1 MIIQMMIRRSGLV
14 GARGAETHKQL
25 EHTSQVAYQP
35 NHDDVSTFSIIMIII
50 IIILI
55 RAVDVSVDPAH
66 SAILFRDARG
76 VSHFNDKCVLVLF
89 SKKSQMEN

>member
-1 MIIQMMIRRSGLV
+1 MMIRRSGLV
-14 GARGAETHKQL
+14 GARGAKTHQQL
-25 EHTSQVAYQP
+25 EHTSQVAYQL
-35 NHDDVSTFSIIMIII
+35 NHDDASTFSIIIIVI

-76 VSHFNDKCVLVLF
+76 VSHFNHKYLHADPFLEKNL
-89 SKKSQMEN
+89 KWKIKQ